1 MTLVLDAS
9 AAVAITLA
17 TPGAELFTE
26 SLEQATAVLAPD
38 LFTAEVCNA
47 FWKYRRADLLTMER
61 CEQALEHALALPDL
75 LEASSTLHREAFTL
89 AVRHNH
95 PVYDALY
102 LVLARRNNATLLTL
116 DKRLT
121 NLAYDLE
128 IQVISPQRFNL
139 NPGGGR

>member
-9 AAVAITLA
+9 AAVAIALA
-17 TPGAELFTE
+17 TPGAAVFAEPLV
-26 SLEQATAVLAPD
+26 QAATVLAPD

-47 FWKYRRADLLTMER
+47 FWKYRRADLLTMAR

-75 LEASSTLHREAFTL
+75 LEASSTLYREAFTL
-89 AVRHNH
+89 SVRHQH
-95 PVYDALY
+95 PIYDALY

-121 NLAYDLE
+121 TLAHDLE
-128 IQVISPQRFNL
+128 IQVISRN
-139 NPGGGR
+139 